1 MIIEV
6 KVRPS
11 AKKDA
16 ILKFKKPNIFE
27 ISLKA
32 KPEKNQ
38 ANKSLCRFLSK
49 LFKISENNIKIIKGK
64 TSKKKLIQIKNLNE
78 EKFLK
83 KLETSSF

>member
-6 KVRPS
+6 KVKPS
-11 AKKDA
+11 AKKDT

-27 ISLKA
+27 ISLRA

-38 ANKSLCRFLSK
+38 ANESLCRFLSK
-49 LFKISENNIKIIKGK
+49 LLKISKDEIKIIKGK

-78 EKFLK
+78 KEFLK
-83 KLETSSF
+83 KLETFSF